1 VIIKTTT
8 VLVLCAAP
16 AMAMAQGAD
25 IPKDVLDR
33 LQQPSAQT
41 RQMTTVPATPNISSG
56 AGATVV
62 DDEVL
67 RSLQDLVRQV
77 ERNKG
82 AQTGTVTAVRANQ
95 ERVFLRHDL
104 DKVGLYSRPTEAPFG
119 DLLPIAASVSDP
131 ATAPPSTPYRYI
143 NNRFP
148 TQRIVSIKSP
158 TSVAAN
164 ALQTGEK
171 PVSLEVDQANLVA
184 AQVSGSQSQLPVNVK
199 VGEVT
204 RRLNVGDTTRF
215 DNFDVTILASSNN
228 SNKLNRE
235 GDLYA
240 LRLQIMPVPP
250 DYVAQ
255 LNPNQQ
261 GQDFSR
267 VQMKTT
273 DLGNRT
279 YMLEGQGGNI
289 VAACGND
296 AVIQVDTEFA
306 PLHDKIKAAIDQA
319 CGGKPIK
326 YIVNTHF
333 HGDHTGGNG
342 EFATKD
348 KATVVAHNNL
358 ALRLE
363 HGSTNGLSGQKT
375 QPAEKARIPTQTY
388 NSNNG
393 PVLQVAGRTAVVRH
407 PNSAHTDTDSWVF
420 FPDANVLAMGDT
432 TSLGPRYPTID
443 YANGGSING
452 IINTVNNYLAITNA
466 QTKYVPGHGPLS
478 TRADIARYRD
488 MLTAVRYLVRAEIQA
503 NKTEDEAVAAKPL
516 ASIGKILGSTQ
527 QLDDNM
533 VRMVYRS
540 LKNTP
545 ANPG

>member
-1 VIIKTTT
+1 MKQITI
-8 VLVLCAAP
+8 AAL
-16 AMAMAQGAD
+16 A
-25 IPKDVLDR
+25 
-33 LQQPSAQT
+33 
-41 RQMTTVPATPNISSG
+41 SG
-56 AGATVV
+56 A
-62 DDEVL
+62 VL
-67 RSLQDLVRQV
+67 LA
-77 ERNKG
+77 G
-82 AQTGTVTAVRANQ
+82 
-95 ERVFLRHDL
+95 
-104 DKVGLYSRPTEAPFG
+104 
-119 DLLPIAASVSDP
+119 
-131 ATAPPSTPYRYI
+131 
-143 NNRFP
+143 
-148 TQRIVSIKSP
+148 
-158 TSVAAN
+158 AAN
-164 ALQTGEK
+164 A
-171 PVSLEVDQANLVA
+171 
-184 AQVSGSQSQLPVNVK
+184 
-199 VGEVT
+199 
-204 RRLNVGDTTRF
+204 
-215 DNFDVTILASSNN
+215 
-228 SNKLNRE
+228 
-235 GDLYA
+235 
-240 LRLQIMPVPP
+240 
-250 DYVAQ
+250 
-255 LNPNQQ
+255 QQ
-261 GQDFSR
+261 QDFSK
-267 VQMKTT
+267 VQIKTT

-279 YMLEGQGGNI
+279 HMLEGQGGNI
-289 VAACGND
+289 VVACGDD

-393 PVLQVAGRTAVVRH
+393 PVLQVAGRTAVVGH

-503 NKTEDEAVAAKPL
+503 NKTEDEAVADKPL
-516 ASIGKILGSTQ
+516 APIGKILGSTQ
-527 QLDDNM
+527 QVDDNM

-545 ANPG
+545 ANPA